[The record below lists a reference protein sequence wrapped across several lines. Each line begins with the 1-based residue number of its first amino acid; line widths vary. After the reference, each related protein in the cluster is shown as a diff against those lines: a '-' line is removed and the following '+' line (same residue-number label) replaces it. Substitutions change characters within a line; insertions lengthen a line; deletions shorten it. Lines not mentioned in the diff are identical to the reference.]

1 MLDLFRNIISF
12 EDWFIKKLIEEKN
25 RRIDYIKTIWDNLT
39 QKQRENL
46 LKYINKDFLLLFM
59 AHITIK
65 NYDELYIVIKDH
77 IENSFEIIEKWE
89 KINHNL
95 ICS

>member
-12 EDWFIKKLIEEKN
+12 EEWFIKKLIEEKS

-46 LKYINKDFLLLFM
+46 LKYINKDFLLRFM

-89 KINHNL
+89 NNK
-95 ICS
+95 S

>member
-46 LKYINKDFLLLFM
+46 LKYINKDFLLRFM